1 MSGIDVELLE
11 EEYDEDFRPPR
22 DKHYSVAATERIEQD
37 DPARVIAVDRGRVT
51 VLLEG
56 EVVEATYAGSMRG
69 TRVVVGDHVRVR
81 PPRHDTDV
89 ARVTDRLERTS
100 VLRRTGDD
108 TIDEARLV
116 AANVDQVVVVLAG
129 DHLAAGV
136 RFLDR
141 VLVAAEVGGVEGVVC
156 INKLDVADTGGVAAV
171 RARYEDVGYT
181 VLGTSAVTGT
191 GVERLRW
198 QLEGAWTVLAGH
210 SGVGKSSL
218 YNLLVPHAEQ
228 EVAEI
233 GRRGGRHTTVAA
245 RAEQVPGLDDGWIVD
260 TPGVR
265 SFGLGFVEEQ
275 QLPTA
280 FPELRGLAC
289 ELDDC
294 RHDGEP
300 GCRLDDAPISQ
311 ERLDAYR
318 RLLSSIRGDDAWE
331 HDEWGGEELERDA
344 RDDLEDDA

>member
-22 DKHYSVAATERIEQD
+22 DKQYSVAANERIEQD
-37 DPARVIAVDRGRVT
+37 EPARVVAVDRGRVT
-51 VLLEG
+51 VLLDG

-69 TRVVVGDHVRVR
+69 TRVVVGDLVRVR
-81 PPRHDTDV
+81 PERHDSDTP
-89 ARVTDRLERTS
+89 RVTARLERSS
-100 VLRRTGDD
+100 VLQRTGDD
-108 TIDEARLV
+108 ATKEARLV

-129 DHLAAGV
+129 DHLEAGV

-141 VLVAAEVGGVEGVVC
+141 VLVAAGVGGVEGVVC
-156 INKLDVADTGGVAAV
+156 INKVDVADDEEVARV
-171 RARYEDVGYT
+171 RAAYEDVGYT
-181 VLGTSAVTGT
+181 TLVTSAVTEE

-198 QLEGAWTVLAGH
+198 QLEDAWTVFAGH

-218 YNLLVPHAEQ
+218 YNLLVPDAEQ
-228 EVAEI
+228 EVAEV

-245 RAEQVPGLDDGWIVD
+245 RAERVPGLDDGWIVD

-265 SFGLGFVEEQ
+265 SFGLGFVEEV
-275 QLPTA
+275 QLASA
-280 FPELRGLAC
+280 FPELRGLGC
-289 ELDDC
+289 ELHDC

-300 GCRLDDAPISQ
+300 GCRLEDAEIS
-311 ERLDAYR
+311 EDRLAAYR

-331 HDEWGGEELERDA
+331 HDEWGGDDVGPDELADET
-344 RDDLEDDA
+344 